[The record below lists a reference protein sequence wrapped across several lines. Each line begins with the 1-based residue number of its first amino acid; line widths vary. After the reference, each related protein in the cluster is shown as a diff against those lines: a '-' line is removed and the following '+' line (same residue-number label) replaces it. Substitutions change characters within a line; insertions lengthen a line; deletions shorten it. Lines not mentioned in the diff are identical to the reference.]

1 MHGLGGRDDF
11 PSPIDINN
19 SNPPIKGHFKKD
31 PSAKT
36 ISNNGSYQ
44 IFILQINP
52 PSEQLVHSSYFPW
65 AERRLTMDENSI
77 TIRQAAARDEA
88 WARSIPLNSSATELV
103 YNREKVRSCCGWLCW
118 ASAFVGVWRV
128 AKMKRH

>member
-11 PSPIDINN
+11 PSPIDNN
-19 SNPPIKGHFKKD
+19 YSNPPIKGHFKKD

-65 AERRLTMDENSI
+65 AERRPTDDGREFYYH
-77 TIRQAAARDEA
+77 QATG
-88 WARSIPLNSSATELV
+88 SQ
-103 YNREKVRSCCGWLCW
+103 G
-118 ASAFVGVWRV
+118 
-128 AKMKRH
+128 